1 MAKNPI
7 ETCGFQPNTGVYYIT
22 GEYPCENYDTGV
34 IKCLFQPRPD
44 SDDIWANLSV
54 FPMAQLNKP
63 TTEIFHTAAEV
74 KAAIAAKREE
84 RRNLYR
90 DNVGKTAQDLLYFM
104 MNHDCVTGT
113 DPIAR
118 SVAIEAMQ
126 TLGFDVEEFI

>member
-1 MAKNPI
+1 MSVNKFA
-7 ETCGFQPNTGVYYIT
+7 GFAPKQGVYYIT
-22 GEYPCENYDTGV
+22 GEYPNENYDTGI
-34 IKCLFQPRPD
+34 IKCLFEPKPNAPC
-44 SDDIWANLSV
+44 WAVLSV

-63 TTEIFHTAAEV
+63 VSEIYRTSDNV

-90 DNVGKTAQDLLYFM
+90 TEVGSSVQELFNFM
-104 MNHDCVTGT
+104 ITHDCVTGN

-126 TLGFDVEEFI
+126 KLDFDVEAFI